1 MKRTFLT
8 IVTLFAAMSA
18 SAQYYQDAVNKDML
32 HVRQPRNSQ
41 RKEFIAPSVDG
52 YTAYKA
58 DLHTHTI
65 FSDGHLTMEAR
76 LREAWQNGLDV
87 MAVTEHLEYRKHEKM
102 MVEYHGKYMP
112 EGTKAKAYSF
122 VSKDHPAKGE
132 IMVDLNYA
140 VKQAE
145 KLATDFDI
153 TIIPG
158 IEVTRKPGGYYSHF
172 NALFTSDNNT
182 IYDPDAMQSLRNAKA
197 QGALV
202 MHNHPGW
209 TRTDMAITKFEKE
222 AYKEGLIDGIE
233 VVNGLEFYPK
243 AITRAQKYNFF
254 ISSNTDVHYP
264 IAERYGDEFRNMT
277 LIFAKDKSLA
287 SLREAIEA
295 HRTLAY
301 SFGTLVGSEELLR
314 KFFEA
319 SVSVRRI
326 ADNAKGRKQYIIT
339 NNSSVKWLL
348 AREGSRVEEL
358 GAHSS
363 IIFVESQSKG
373 STVVLQNTWYGEN
386 DHLRVDVAGLAK

>member
-8 IVTLFAAMSA
+8 IMTLFTAISV
-18 SAQYYQDAVNKDML
+18 SAQYYEDAVNKEML
-32 HVRQPRNSQ
+32 HIRQPRNSQ

-65 FSDGHLTMEAR
+65 FSDGHLSMDAR

-102 MVEYHGKYMP
+102 LVEYLGNYTPK
-112 EGTKAKAYSF
+112 GTKAKAYSF
-122 VSKDHPAKGE
+122 VSKDEPAKGE
-132 IMVDLNYA
+132 IMVDLNYPVELAKKIA
-140 VKQAE
+140 VG
-145 KLATDFDI
+145 FDI

-158 IEVTRKPGGYYSHF
+158 IEVTRKPGGLYSHF

-182 IYDPDAMQSLRNAKA
+182 IYDPDPMQSLRNAKA

-202 MHNHPGW
+202 QHNHPGW
-209 TRTDMAITKFEKE
+209 TRKDMTPSKFDKE
-222 AYKEGLIDGIE
+222 AYKEGLVDGIE

-254 ISSNTDVHYP
+254 LSSNTDVHYP

-301 SFGTLVGSEELLR
+301 SFGTLVGSEELLQ
-314 KFFEA
+314 KFFAA

-326 ADNAKGRKQYIIT
+326 ADNAKGRKQYILT
-339 NNSSVKWLL
+339 NNSSVKWLI
-348 AREGSRVEEL
+348 AREGQRVEEL
-358 GAHSS
+358 GALSS
-363 IIFVESQSKG
+363 IIIVESKSKDN
-373 STVVLQNTWYGEN
+373 TITLLNTWYGEN
-386 DHLRVDVAGLAK
+386 DHLKIDVFGLAK

>member
-1 MKRTFLT
+1 MKRTLILVFGLLAGLT
-8 IVTLFAAMSA
+8 V
-18 SAQYYQDAVNKDML
+18 SAQYYQDAANKEML
-32 HVRQPRNSQ
+32 HIRQPRNAQ
-41 RKEFIAPSVDG
+41 RSEFIAPSIDG

-65 FSDGHLTMEAR
+65 FSDGHLSMEAR
-76 LREAWQNGLDV
+76 LREAWQNGLDI

-102 MVEYHGKYMP
+102 MVEYLNNYTPK
-112 EGTKAKAYSF
+112 GTKAKAYSF
-122 VSKDHPAKGE
+122 VSQNEPAKGE
-132 IMVDLNYA
+132 IMVDLNYPVELA
-140 VKQAE
+140 K
-145 KLATDFDI
+145 KIATDFDI

-158 IEVTRKPGGYYSHF
+158 IEVTRKPGGLYSHF

-209 TRTDMAITKFEKE
+209 TRKDMTPSKFDKE

-243 AITRAQKYNFF
+243 AITRAQKYGFF
-254 ISSNTDVHYP
+254 LSSNTDVHYP
-264 IAERYGDEFRNMT
+264 IAERYGNEFRNMT

-314 KFFEA
+314 KFFLA

-339 NNSSVKWLL
+339 NNSSVKWLI
-348 AREGSRVEEL
+348 AREGQRTEEL
-358 GAHSS
+358 GANSS
-363 IIFVESQSKG
+363 IILVESKSKDN
-373 STVVLQNTWYGEN
+373 TITLLNTWYGE
-386 DHLRVDVAGLAK
+386 DSHLVIDVLGQ

>member
-1 MKRTFLT
+1 MKRIILLVSAVFVAL
-8 IVTLFAAMSA
+8 SA
-18 SAQYYQDAVNKDML
+18 SAQYYQDAANKEML
-32 HVRQPRNSQ
+32 HIRQPHNAQ

-65 FSDGHLTMEAR
+65 FSDGHLTMDAR

-87 MAVTEHLEYRKHEKM
+87 MAVTEHLEYRKHEPM
-102 MVEYHGKYMP
+102 MVEYHKKYMRK
-112 EGTKAKAYSF
+112 GTEAKAYSF
-122 VSKDHPAKGE
+122 VSKNEPAKGE
-132 IMVDLNYA
+132 IMVDLNYP
-140 VKQAE
+140 VE
-145 KLATDFDI
+145 LAKKIAPDFDI

-158 IEVTRKPGGYYSHF
+158 IEITRKPGGLYSHF
-172 NALFTSDNNT
+172 NALFTTDNNT

-209 TRTDMAITKFEKE
+209 TRKDMTPSKFDKE
-222 AYKEGLIDGIE
+222 AYEAGLIDGIE

-254 ISSNTDVHYP
+254 ISANTDVHYP

-295 HRTLAY
+295 RRTLAY

-314 KFFEA
+314 KFFLA

-348 AREGSRVEEL
+348 ARKDSRLEEL

-363 IIFVESQSKG
+363 IIFVESKSKG
-373 STVVLQNTWYGEN
+373 STVVLLNTWYGEE
-386 DHLRVDVAGLAK
+386 DHLAIDLLGEHK